1 MKLVFCLFLFTTA
14 CFYAQAQK
22 GETLYAYK
30 KDWSPTSSLDSAFF
44 VMSVVKESDT
54 LYTCRNYQIY
64 GPMISWESY
73 KDAALEVANG
83 DFIWYNLKGEKDS
96 SASFLN
102 GQKINFENNIKDVAQ
117 KSNNSTKKPAVEGD
131 STQQRQIDVN
141 IDPAD
146 ARPAEFNGGIKGWT
160 SYLEKNLVTPE
171 RLKNLTNKSTKYTVV
186 VCFIVDKSGN
196 LSNIRI
202 EKSVEW
208 SADNEIIRIL
218 QKSPKWLPATI
229 KGSNVVY
236 RHKQSITFLV
246 DVY

>member
-1 MKLVFCLFLFTTA
+1 MKSVFCLFLFTTVFF
-14 CFYAQAQK
+14 CAQAQK

-73 KDAALEVANG
+73 KDAALEIANG
-83 DFIWYNLKGEKDS
+83 DFIWYNIKGEKDS
-96 SASFLN
+96 SATFLN
-102 GQKINFENNIKDVAQ
+102 GQKISFDNNIKAVVQ
-117 KSNNSTKKPAVEGD
+117 NSNNSINKQAIEGD
-131 STQQRQIDVN
+131 STKQKLIDVN

-146 ARPAEFNGGIKGWT
+146 SHPAEFNGGIKGWT
-160 SYLEKNLVTPE
+160 YYLEKNLVTPD

-202 EKSVEW
+202 EKSCEW

-218 QKSPKWLPATI
+218 KKSPKWLPATI
-229 KGSNVVY
+229 KGSSVVY
-236 RHKQSITFLV
+236 RHIQSITFLV